1 MFRNERLKIIIKTT
15 VALLVLFILLF
26 SSVGTTSYAETAQE
40 RLKRIEKEIKAA
52 KSDRKYI
59 QDNITRSVSAI
70 SELKGQI
77 EEKDRE
83 IAKLEDQIKETRTEV
98 DQISN
103 DLTKQEEE
111 YAKQEDLVK
120 KRLTFMYESGQNKT
134 WEILLKSN
142 GVMDFLSNY
151 YMLQELSK
159 LDNEI
164 LSESSRD
171 KRRIEVLKSELD
183 SKKKVLE
190 EDQERVEKSKIV
202 QQNLITLKEANVKKL
217 NKEEKTILSKIE
229 RLQEQE
235 KAAEREIERQLASY
249 IGDKIYVGGEFAWPV
264 PGCTYISTVYGNV
277 GPNGSGSTWY
287 PWYAFH
293 AALDIADDEGTPIV
307 AANGGRVILSQYYGG
322 YGNCVIIDHGGGYIT
337 LYAHGSKRLVSV
349 GQIVKRGQRIMLMGD
364 TGLSYGP
371 HLHFELLKGATTYQQ
386 DKRVN
391 PMPYITSSR

>member
-26 SSVGTTSYAETAQE
+26 SSIGTTSYAETAQE

-52 KSDRKYI
+52 KGDRKYI

-202 QQNLITLKEANVKKL
+202 QQNLITLKEANIKKL
-217 NKEEKTILSKIE
+217 NKEEKAVLAK
-229 RLQEQE
+229 LDNLAEQE

-264 PGCTYISTVYGNV
+264 PGCTYISTHYGD
-277 GPNGSGSTWY
+277 GPAQGYYWAG
-287 PWYAFH
+287 PRGH
-293 AALDIADDEGTPIV
+293 QGLDIADDEGTPIV
-307 AANGGRVILSQYYGG
+307 ASNGGRVILSQDYGG

-349 GQIVKRGQRIMLMGD
+349 GQIVKRGQRIMLMGN
-364 TGLSYGP
+364 TGFSFGS
-371 HLHFELLKGATTYQQ
+371 HLHFELLKGASTYDP

-391 PMPYITSSR
+391 PLPYVTSAR